1 MQVER
6 LEDGAEVWLDPMRD
20 VQSVA
25 VSVTAAAGSAD
36 EEPGELGATHFLEHL
51 LFKRTRRRSGPAIA
65 RMTDRLGGD
74 CDAFTSKES
83 VTFHARTTADRTP
96 DALALLCDLTEAPA
110 FTAEDVDL
118 ERAVIL
124 EEMAEA
130 SDVPEDRL
138 HDDFVRR
145 FWPDHPLGA
154 PILGT
159 RESVGGLTRRALAAR
174 FHEAFRPERTLWV
187 AVGAF
192 EPGRLLD
199 RLQRLRARGSARARP
214 PVADSSAR
222 RARRRPRPARCTL
235 HIPRPDLAQTHLLLG
250 APAPRQADRLVP
262 AAWVVSTVLGGGV
275 SSRLWADVRERRG
288 LAYHVGSSLSLHRDA
303 GLALLEA
310 ATAPRNLPKLV
321 RTVGRTL
328 KRLGADGVSRAELT
342 RARDQIRAEIAL
354 SLESTV
360 ARREG
365 AMRDWLYRGAP
376 YGADGLLRDVAAVTA
391 SDVDEAVGTVWGAVE
406 RFGLGVTGPDLAGAS
421 LEDLEGELAA

>member
-20 VQSVA
+20 VRSVA

-36 EEPGELGATHFLEHL
+36 EPPGELGSTHFLEHL

-83 VTFHARTTADRTP
+83 VTFHARTTSDHVGEG
-96 DALALLCDLTEAPA
+96 LELLCDLTEAPA
-110 FTAEDVDL
+110 FTAEDVEL

-138 HDDFVRR
+138 HDDFVRE

-159 RESVGGLTRRALAAR
+159 RESVGGLTRRSLAAWFR
-174 FHEAFRPERTLWV
+174 EAFRPQRTVWV

-192 EPGRLLD
+192 EPRRLLD
-199 RLQRLRARGSARARP
+199 LLARLRSRRGPRPLSARPSRP
-214 PVADSSAR
+214 APR
-222 RARRRPRPARCTL
+222 RRRRPRPVRCAL
-235 HIPRPDLAQTHLLLG
+235 HVPRPDLSQTHLLLG
-250 APAPRQADRLVP
+250 APAPPQADPLVP
-262 AAWVVSTVLGGGV
+262 AAWIVSTVLGGGV
-275 SSRLWADVRERRG
+275 SSRLWSEVRERRG
-288 LAYHVGSSLSLHRDA
+288 LAYHVGTSLSLHREA

-310 ATAPRNLPKLV
+310 ATAPAKLPSLV

-328 KRLGADGVSRAELT
+328 ARLSAAGVGRAELS
-342 RARDQIRAEIAL
+342 RAKDQIRSEIAL

-360 ARREG
+360 ARREA
-365 AMRDWLYRGAP
+365 AMRDWLYRGEP
-376 YGADGLLRDVAAVTA
+376 YGADGLLRDVLAVTA
-391 SDVDEAVGTVWGAVE
+391 SDVEEAVGTVWGAVG
-406 RFGLGVTGPDLAGAS
+406 RYGIGVTGPDLAGAS
-421 LEDLEGELAA
+421 LADLSGELAA